1 MLAEYDSYAF
11 EDNNVPV
18 TYHFQCDAGP
28 EFTEKGIIKIKGHTF
43 DRIHYVPLFRTPK
56 NCSSGSFQDSYIL
69 KTCLRNIRVD
79 SAITNQKKIYDQVD
93 QCLGNKGKFFHS

>member
-28 EFTEKGIIKIKGHTF
+28 EFTEKGIIKIKGHTY
-43 DRIHYVPLFRTPK
+43 DRIHYTPLFETPK
-56 NCSSGSFQDSYIL
+56 NCNGFQDAFRL
-69 KTCLRNIRVD
+69 NTCLRNIRVN
-79 SAITNQKKIYDQVD
+79 SAITNQKQIYDEVAT
-93 QCLGNKGKFFHS
+93 CIGNKGKLNF